1 MDPLAEAVGVVLA
14 GLAFIL
20 SAIGG
25 AAAARYRDLRLG
37 LVAGGL
43 AVLGVV
49 GVLSVLHQISP
60 LYGGPFDVATVPLVL
75 LVVAVGLL
83 YLALVRGGPRR
94 PAV

>member
-1 MDPLAEAVGVVLA
+1 MDPLTEAIGVVLA

-25 AAAARYRDLRLG
+25 AAAARYRDLRIG

-60 LYGGPFDVATVPLVL
+60 LYGGPFEVSAVPLLL

-94 PAV
+94 PPV